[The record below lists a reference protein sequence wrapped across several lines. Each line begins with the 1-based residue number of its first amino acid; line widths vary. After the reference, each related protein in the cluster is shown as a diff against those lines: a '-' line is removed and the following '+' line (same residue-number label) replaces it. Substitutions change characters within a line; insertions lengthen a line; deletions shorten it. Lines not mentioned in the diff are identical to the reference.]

1 MDPIDV
7 AMLLLRLWLA
17 AVMIAHGINHARSL
31 EGTATWFASTG
42 FRQAP
47 LQARLS
53 AVGELAIG
61 AGLAVGLLTSL
72 AAAGLVATMLVAFWT
87 IHRFAGFF
95 VFHRPDEG
103 YEYVLTLAVAA
114 AALALIGPGAASL
127 DAVLGLDTTLD
138 GWVGGLIVLGGVA
151 AAALQLAVFWRRPA
165 DDTGDEE
172 NDADGEE
179 EGAEA

>member
-31 EGTATWFASTG
+31 EGTANWFASTG
-42 FRQAP
+42 FRHAP

-61 AGLAVGLLTSL
+61 AGLALGLLTSL

-103 YEYVLTLAVAA
+103 YEYVLSLAVAA
-114 AALALIGPGAASL
+114 TVLALVGPGAASL

-138 GWVGGLIVLGGVA
+138 GWIGGVIVLGGVA
-151 AAALQLAVFWRRPA
+151 AAALQLALSWRRPS
-165 DDTGDEE
+165 DDTGD
-172 NDADGEE
+172 DADDASG
-179 EGAEA
+179 GAEA